1 MAGEIVRD
9 AVDYRNLRRSH
20 RPLRSRSWPLR
31 CQCFLLCHPHRRR
44 HLYGSWFELEL
55 EKPQPRRALESAMTI
70 AMAYIASGVLPLIPY
85 MFVLTDKKAVLMSV
99 VVTLVVLLFFGY
111 IKGHFTGNRSV
122 NNMV

>member
-1 MAGEIVRD
+1 MRSIIGISDGLTVPFALAAGLSGASASSSVILT
-9 AVDYRNLRRSH
+9 AGAISMGL
-20 RPLRSRSWPLR
+20 
-31 CQCFLLCHPHRRR
+31 
-44 HLYGSWFELEL
+44 GGFELEL